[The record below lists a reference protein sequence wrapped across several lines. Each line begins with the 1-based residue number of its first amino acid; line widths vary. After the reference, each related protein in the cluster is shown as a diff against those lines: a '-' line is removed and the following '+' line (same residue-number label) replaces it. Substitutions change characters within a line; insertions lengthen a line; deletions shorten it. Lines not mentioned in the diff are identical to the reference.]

1 MTVKTGWVRFKM
13 EFCRSYIV
21 VEGKETD
28 RFQCLACNKIY
39 KGKGNLIKHQRYE
52 CGDKRPFAC
61 TLCSYSAKQKNNLK
75 LHMFN
80 KHQIANFK

>member
-1 MTVKTGWVRFKM
+1 MLNGQLILEGTVREPVKTKYCMYLYFS
-13 EFCRSYIV
+13 F
-21 VEGKETD
+21 
-28 RFQCLACNKIY
+28 FACS
-39 KGKGNLIKHQRYE
+39 RYE
-52 CGDKRPFAC
+52 CGDMRPFAC